1 MTMTGK
7 HFLTIHTCVYKAQ
20 TIKRKVEKFNYIKIA
35 IIYLS
40 EVSKQSEKYK
50 PQIETRD
57 INYSQNLFCRIY
69 KECYN

>member
-1 MTMTGK
+1 M
-7 HFLTIHTCVYKAQ
+7 
-20 TIKRKVEKFNYIKIA
+20 

-57 INYSQNLFCRIY
+57 INYAQKLSCRIY
-69 KECYN
+69 KDCYNWIWNKLQVEKWAKV